1 MSTSGGQ
8 TGNFALGTAGPTSNP
23 GNEFGFYG
31 IVETSGSSTV
41 LSMHIRSEVNISA
54 VNVNRLAITAMKL
67 PT

>member
-8 TGNFALGTAGPTSNP
+8 TGNFALGTAGPTALP

-41 LSMHIRSEVNISA
+41 LSMHISSEVNLSE
-54 VNVNRLAITAMKL
+54 VRVNRIAITAMKL